1 MDSAPSRSSTASL
14 TRIRSALA
22 DRDREISAGRWLALG
37 TLLLFGAG
45 FAAVAGIVAAITEQR
60 LGLGPSARR
69 LVVVVTFSALCAL
82 VGAVGWRAPPARG
95 RVTVW
100 WWLVYPAR
108 TFASTLRLAA
118 KRRLRPGATMIR
130 DAAALLDDADDPSAL
145 AARIGAGGAP
155 ALRALALLESLELLR
170 ARSQRRLRT
179 SNRASPDAAITSEV
193 RTVPPASP
201 ALAREVHGLRE
212 RWAWPGAAGV
222 VELHAA
228 ALAGWVLARD
238 ERNLTRL
245 GDGGSPVWSRP
256 AGRNVSSVHVAC
268 DGARV
273 AVLDERGAV
282 TLLAGETGERLGQ
295 LEASD
300 AATSVAVA
308 AGGARVWI
316 GDRFGVLRILDARGR
331 VLRDIRVG
339 HPIDFLAMASEVE
352 VGVVASRRG
361 HVTSVDPGRDGVHRT
376 FLRSDLQRVWVE
388 EDGERALLV
397 VPADGVLAWDFG
409 MGSMETYALDRAVR
423 DAASDAPGDRIVAL
437 TFDDRIVVLD
447 GSARV
452 LWQCDAP
459 PGSLRIRMS
468 GDGDRVWCA
477 DSAGAVRELEVL
489 DRADAE
495 RPVLDLSTSAPPA
508 AAVEPSEVEV
518 AAEPEPGG
526 FRRVRIDPAGGA
538 LLLIHPDG
546 RVAIRP
552 ASRNA
557 WIVTE
562 PGAGGVTGDVVVTDD
577 GSTVGLALD
586 QGVRRVR
593 VADGQTRNVAIPAPR
608 LARVPGGGDLLV
620 ATPHGELWLLSDER
634 EERMAVGLDGLSH
647 FVAVS
652 TGHGWS
658 VWWSS
663 SDGAVSRLDHRG
675 AGVVTVASPMELTPP
690 VRLVATRARVLMV
703 DAAGQVRWSTGDGR
717 ETMRASLAMPIVN
730 VERVGDG
737 FAALTDVFGN
747 VHLAVADG
755 GVTGTLARQ
764 DGVLRAG
771 LDPQGDPWLLRV
783 HRQLLICQT
792 WDGTIRARARVAGTP
807 LDLASG
813 PSGAWALLTTSGLF
827 AHGLVQPRSSERA
840 RFLEL

>member
-1 MDSAPSRSSTASL
+1 M
-14 TRIRSALA
+14 TRIRAALA

-45 FAAVAGIVAAITEQR
+45 FAAVAGIVAALTEQR

-69 LVVVVTFSALCAL
+69 VVVVVTFGAMCAL
-82 VGAVGWRAPPARG
+82 VGAVGWSPPPAQG
-95 RVTVW
+95 RVTVG

-108 TFASTLRLAA
+108 TFASALRLAA

-130 DAAALLDDADDPSAL
+130 DAAALLDEADDPSAL
-145 AARIGAGGAP
+145 ARRIAAGGAP
-155 ALRALALLESLELLR
+155 ALRALALLESLDLLR
-170 ARSQRRLRT
+170 ARALRRLST
-179 SNRASPDAAITSEV
+179 SNRPAPALATASEV
-193 RTVPPASP
+193 RAAPSAPP

-212 RWAWPGAAGV
+212 RWAWPGAAGA

-228 ALAGWVLARD
+228 ALAGWVLALD
-238 ERNLTRL
+238 ERNLARL
-245 GDGGSPVWSRP
+245 GDGGLPVWSRP
-256 AGRNVSSVHVAC
+256 AGRNVSGVHVAC

-273 AVLDERGAV
+273 AVLDERGVV
-282 TLLAGETGERLGQ
+282 TLLAGDTGERLGQ
-295 LEASD
+295 LEASE
-300 AATSVAVA
+300 AATSVAVS

-316 GDRFGVLRILDARGR
+316 GDRFGALKILDARGR
-331 VLRDIRVG
+331 VLREIQVG

-361 HVTSVDPGRDGVHRT
+361 HVTSVDPGRDGVQRT

-388 EDGERALLV
+388 EDGGRALLV

-437 TFDDRIVVLD
+437 TFDDRLVVLD
-447 GSARV
+447 GAARV

-459 PGSLRIRMS
+459 PGSLRVRMS
-468 GDGDRVWCA
+468 GDGERVWCA
-477 DSAGAVRELEVL
+477 DSTGAVRELEVL
-489 DRADAE
+489 DRVDAG
-495 RPVLDLSTSAPPA
+495 RPVLDLSA
-508 AAVEPSEVEV
+508 AAPLAAVAEPSEVEV
-518 AAEPEPGG
+518 SAEPEPGG
-526 FRRVRIDPAGGA
+526 FRRVRIDPAGGS

-562 PGAGGVTGDVVVTDD
+562 PGSSGGVTGDVVVADD

-593 VADGQTRNVAIPAPR
+593 VADGRTRTVAIPAPR
-608 LARVPGGGDLLV
+608 LATVPGGGDLLV

-634 EERMAVGLDGLSH
+634 QERMAVDLDGMSH

-652 TGHGWS
+652 SGDGWS
-658 VWWSS
+658 VWWSR
-663 SDGAVSRLDHRG
+663 SDGAVSRLDHGG
-675 AGVVTVASPMELTPP
+675 AGAVTVASGGELTPP
-690 VRLVATRARVLMV
+690 VRLVSTRARVLVV
-703 DAAGQVRWSTGDGR
+703 DAAGQIRWSTGDGR
-717 ETMRASLAMPIVN
+717 ETTRASLATPIVN
-730 VERVGDG
+730 IERVGDG

-747 VHLAVADG
+747 LHLAVADG
-755 GVTGTLARQ
+755 GVTGTLGRQ

-783 HRQLLICQT
+783 HRQLLICQS